1 MELTMKFL
9 YQSNYWYNDGL
20 KRAKVRDMSGAI
32 TSLKRSLTY
41 NRDNITARNLLG
53 LVYYGVGEVAEALTQ
68 WIISKNLKPSENAAS
83 YYIKMIQESPNE
95 LDNCRQAIHKY
106 NQCLVYCRQNGEDLA
121 IIQLKKVIAGH
132 PAFLKAY
139 QLLALLYIHGE
150 QYTNAR
156 QVLRKAHRLDNTNSI
171 TLSYMYELNK
181 VRKKNPVKIKEPK
194 PQTISYNVGN
204 ETIIQPANTDSKEKA
219 RIFTLLNLVI
229 GIVIGVAI
237 IWFLVIPAI
246 NQSSANETNQDI
258 IAYGEEI
265 ASQKAEISA
274 LKQELETYRA
284 ESDETEDEQETAVT
298 TQSSYEKLMQVQ
310 EQYESNSVSNADMAA
325 NLMEVNSD
333 SLGEQGQ
340 AIYTTLTEAIYPTVL
355 SRNYSDGKSSYE
367 AENYQDAITSFE
379 SVIKMQTDY
388 EDGKALL
395 YLANSY
401 ALTEETDRAAEI
413 YDQIIQLLPDTD
425 VAAKAQQGIDGTVP
439 DIESTEE

>member
-95 LDNCRQAIHKY
+95 LENCRQAIHKY

-219 RIFTLLNLVI
+219 RIFTMLNLVI

-274 LKQELETYRA
+274 LKQELETFRA
-284 ESDETEDEQETAVT
+284 ESDETEDEQETAAT

-367 AENYQDAITSFE
+367 AENYQDAITSLE

-401 ALTEETDRAAEI
+401 ALTEETDRAAEV

-425 VAAKAQQGIDGTVP
+425 AAAKAQQGLDGTVP

>member
-139 QLLALLYIHGE
+139 QLLALLYINGE

-219 RIFTLLNLVI
+219 RIFTMLNLVI

-246 NQSSANETNQDI
+246 NQSSASETNQDI

-274 LKQELETYRA
+274 LKKELESYRA
-284 ESDETEDEQETAVT
+284 ESDEAEDQQETAAT
-298 TQSSYEKLMQVQ
+298 TQSSYEKLIQVQ
-310 EQYESNSVSNADMAA
+310 EQYKSNSVSNADMAA
-325 NLMEVNSD
+325 NLVEVNSE

-340 AIYTTLTEAIYPTVL
+340 AIYNTLTEAIYPTVL
-355 SRNYSDGKSSYE
+355 SGNYAEGISSYG
-367 AENYQDAITSFE
+367 AQNYQKAITLFE
-379 SVIKMQTDY
+379 SIVKMQTDY
-388 EDGKALL
+388 KDGKALL

-401 ALTEETDRAAEI
+401 ALNKETDKAVEI
-413 YDQIIQLLPDTD
+413 YDRIIQLFPNTD
-425 VAAKAQQGIDGTVP
+425 AAAKAQQGIDGTVP
-439 DIESTEE
+439 NVE